1 MNDNTILAQKRKKE
15 KKKNKKLSTY
25 REKLVLCTYRML
37 ITIKNFDET
46 VFGLK
51 KNTKCQIN
59 EKKEK
64 FIPRRCSSVNLLASL
79 SRLWYSILV
88 RIIEIKEGQ
97 CYGMVSKM

>member
-64 FIPRRCSSVNLLASL
+64 L
-79 SRLWYSILV
+79 RLFQVLCK
-88 RIIEIKEGQ
+88 IKKTDIRFVDS
-97 CYGMVSKM
+97 Y

>member
-25 REKLVLCTYRML
+25 REKLALCTYRML

-64 FIPRRCSSVNLLASL
+64 FIPRRWDVLIYVDTKKNLGYA
-79 SRLWYSILV
+79 YN
-88 RIIEIKEGQ
+88 K
-97 CYGMVSKM
+97 CYITIVLD

>member
-64 FIPRRCSSVNLLASL
+64 FIPRRWMAVESL
-79 SRLWYSILV
+79 DKIV
-88 RIIEIKEGQ
+88 KK
-97 CYGMVSKM
+97 V

>member
-25 REKLVLCTYRML
+25 REKLALCTYRML

-64 FIPRRCSSVNLLASL
+64 FIPRRWNFRKTLAFSFP
-79 SRLWYSILV
+79 SDIMIY
-88 RIIEIKEGQ
+88 IKLI
-97 CYGMVSKM
+97 

>member
-64 FIPRRCSSVNLLASL
+64 FIPRRWRFRFRQDSLFCETQPDADAQLL
-79 SRLWYSILV
+79 R
-88 RIIEIKEGQ
+88 
-97 CYGMVSKM
+97 CH

>member
-46 VFGLK
+46 VFELK

-64 FIPRRCSSVNLLASL
+64 FIPRRCLGAFLLVKL
-79 SRLWYSILV
+79 QV
-88 RIIEIKEGQ
+88 E
-97 CYGMVSKM
+97 